1 LVLAFRRTRLDHDPA
16 LFKSQAFN
24 VLTNPR
30 ALARTY
36 GEGAVKSAGAAGRE
50 IVIAVHRGLC
60 PTGGYAI
67 VIESV
72 ELVARMLV
80 VRFRHVNPS
89 PSDFVTLI
97 PTYPSDAVMV
107 SRHCFSLRGAFRA
120 EFSLGDRKVASVPF
134 VL

>member
-1 LVLAFRRTRLDHDPA
+1 MLAFRRIRLDHDPA
-16 LFKSQAFN
+16 IFKSQAFN

-36 GEGAVKSAGAAGRE
+36 GEGAVKSAGAAGRD

-72 ELVARMLV
+72 ELVARTLK
-80 VRFRHVNPS
+80 VRVRHVDPS

-97 PTYPSDAVMV
+97 PTYPSDTVIL

-120 EFSLGDRKVASVPF
+120 EFSLGERKVASVPF
-134 VL
+134 ML

>member
-1 LVLAFRRTRLDHDPA
+1 LALSFHRTRLDHDPA

-24 VLTNPR
+24 VLTNTR

-36 GEGAVKSAGAAGRE
+36 GEGAIKSLGAAGRE
-50 IVIAVHRGLC
+50 VVVAVHRGLC

-72 ELVARMLV
+72 KLEGRTLNVNI
-80 VRFRHVNPS
+80 RHVDPS

-97 PTYPSDAVMV
+97 PTYPSDAAII
-107 SRHCFSLRGAFRA
+107 SRRCFGLRGAFRA
-120 EFSLGDRKVASVPF
+120 EFSLGGKKVASVPF